1 MIAEAQ
7 VLNQTKMDNNF
18 LKVKNYLIDLGFEI
32 SFESSE
38 EGVLIIQ
45 NQEEAISNLVIGVA
59 APLVIIEQYLFTK
72 KNGSVDLYKN
82 LLMKNQDIIHGAF
95 VLDESGEKIL
105 FRDTLQIENLDL
117 NELEASINSLS
128 LLLSEY
134 SDELIKYSMA

>member
-7 VLNQTKMDNNF
+7 ALNQTKMDNNF

-82 LLMKNQDIIHGAF
+82 LLMKNQFQTNH
-95 VLDESGEKIL
+95 KI
-105 FRDTLQIENLDL
+105 QI
-117 NELEASINSLS
+117 
-128 LLLSEY
+128 LLH
-134 SDELIKYSMA
+134 